1 MKKKIIAFI
10 SLMLA
15 SLLVFSAGSIIVR
28 AEENEDLLPINARSY
43 LLMDFDS
50 GTEIM
55 SNNKDKRLQIA
66 SMVKIMT
73 LDIIFDTIESGNLN
87 LDDNINISENAA
99 SMGGSQAFLDANS
112 QYKAEELIKS
122 IIIASAN
129 DSCVAMAEH
138 IAGSVESFVYKMN
151 EKAKQLGMN
160 NTNFVNCTGL
170 PAPNEYSCAEDVA
183 KMSLDMM
190 KHKRF
195 FDYSGIWMYDLV
207 HPSGRVTG
215 LTNTNKLSRFY
226 KGCDGGKTGFTSEAL
241 SCLSA
246 TAKRDGLRLL
256 CVVIGA
262 PSSKERNAEV
272 TKLFNYGFANY
283 SNKKIIGMDDAENIT
298 ANVISGKTDKVKVK
312 PARELFAFGKKSQ
325 QDSDYKTNYVVNN
338 LTAPV
343 KSGDIAGY
351 IEVIK
356 DGEVMDSVELIACE
370 NVEKMNFIDYVKKIA
385 EMW

>member
-1 MKKKIIAFI
+1 MRKRMFAVVSIVLAFVLIFSTGNAIA
-10 SLMLA
+10 
-15 SLLVFSAGSIIVR
+15 R
-28 AEENEDLLPINARSY
+28 ADENEDSLSVNARAY
-43 LLMDFDS
+43 LLIDFDS

-73 LDIIFDTIESGNLN
+73 LDIIFDAIENGKLN
-87 LDDNINISENAA
+87 LDDYVNVSENAA

-112 QYKAEELIKS
+112 QYKAEDLIKS

-129 DSCVAMAEH
+129 DACVAMAEH
-138 IAGSVESFVYKMN
+138 ICGSVDSFVYAMN
-151 EKAKQLGMN
+151 EKAKELGMN

-170 PAPNEYSCAEDVA
+170 PAPNEYSCAEDVV

-190 KHKRF
+190 KHERF

-207 HPSGRVTG
+207 HPSGRITG

-226 KGCDGGKTGFTSEAL
+226 EGCDGGKTGFTSEAL

-283 SNKKIIGMDDAENIT
+283 SNKKIVGFDDSGNIT
-298 ANVISGKTDKVKVK
+298 AHVLSGKVNTVKIK
-312 PARELFAFGKKSQ
+312 PSREAYVFGKKSQ
-325 QDSDYKTNYVVNN
+325 QSTDYKTNYVVND

-343 KSGDIAGY
+343 KSGDVVGHVD
-351 IEVIK
+351 VIK
-356 DGEVMDSVELIACE
+356 DGSVVDSVELVACE
-370 NVEKMNFIDYVKKIA
+370 DVERMNYIDYVKKIA